1 MPEVSLVAILDAD
14 KEGFLRN
21 PRSLIQT
28 IGRAARN
35 ANGHVIMYADKM
47 TRSMQEAIDETA
59 RRREIQL
66 QYNATHGITPMT
78 IKKPIRDLISVRTE
92 TTTGEKIDLT
102 QVAFKDL
109 PKDEQKNIIANL
121 ENQMKAAAK
130 ALDFEEAAQLRDS
143 VMSLKALL

>member
-1 MPEVSLVAILDAD
+1 M
-14 KEGFLRN
+14 
-21 PRSLIQT
+21 
-28 IGRAARN
+28 
-35 ANGHVIMYADKM
+35 
-47 TRSMQEAIDETA
+47 
-59 RRREIQL
+59 
-66 QYNATHGITPMT
+66 
-78 IKKPIRDLISVRTE
+78 ISVRAE